1 MERMEYID
9 LRKVGKEGLKEI
21 RGQVVRLK
29 ELGKTGK
36 EGVSNCEIVER
47 GFSPKGRP
55 PVLPV
60 ETKRQRVNMISAISS
75 QGSVRFMER
84 LMRTSEQKVFLI
96 LDNLKVHHGKLAAAW
111 LKKNKE
117 KMEVFFLPPYAPEY
131 NPDEYL
137 NHALKISVHSGQL
150 PYTTEDISHKIQSFM
165 RRLQHHPSLFP
176 VSSSTRRFP
185 IFTRRSNID
194 IAVMRLQLFTTGA
207 MIEAPVFINLAPDF
221 PFIWLTIAGL

>member
-1 MERMEYID
+1 MKRAKAENAIIYWADE
-9 LRKVGKEGLKEI
+9 
-21 RGQVVRLK
+21 
-29 ELGKTGK
+29 T
-36 EGVSNCEIVER
+36 GVSNCEIVER

-75 QGSVRFMER
+75 QGSVRFMVYQDTMNQQLTR
-84 LMRTSEQKVFLI
+84 DSCPIPRKIFPTKSSHLCADYSI
-96 LDNLKVHHGKLAAAW
+96 I
-111 LKKNKE
+111 
-117 KMEVFFLPPYAPEY
+117 PP
-131 NPDEYL
+131 
-137 NHALKISVHSGQL
+137 
-150 PYTTEDISHKIQSFM
+150 
-165 RRLQHHPSLFP
+165 LFP